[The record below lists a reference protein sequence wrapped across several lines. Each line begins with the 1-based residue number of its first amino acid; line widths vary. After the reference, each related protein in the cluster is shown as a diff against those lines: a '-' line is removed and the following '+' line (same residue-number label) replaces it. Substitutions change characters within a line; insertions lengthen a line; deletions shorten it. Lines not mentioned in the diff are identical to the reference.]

1 MPPLGPTN
9 FAIIAKGFKN
19 EIKEGVAIGAGAGF
33 ADLIYILIAYGGVSL
48 IRSFIPESV
57 DLFVSENNLYF
68 KTGITAVGCIIVF
81 YYGLKIMKSKTF
93 TVDKPVNEELRDI
106 EAIAAKKLHHTEK
119 EIEKIIRKE
128 PIKQNNG
135 SGIYSSF
142 LTGILLCVSSITLPA
157 SWFAFVGYLKS
168 YHLIDSNFLS
178 GLALAIGVM
187 AGTTFWF
194 YTIVKVISANSHKIL
209 SSTLNKLNIVVG
221 IFLIV
226 LSVFLLYKVFDFAFL
241 I

>member
-9 FAIIAKGFKN
+9 FAIIAKGFKK

-81 YYGLKIMKSKTF
+81 YYGFKIMRSKTF
-93 TVDKPVNEELRDI
+93 SVDKPVNEELRGI

-128 PIKQNNG
+128 PIKQNND

-209 SSTLNKLNIVVG
+209 SSTLNKLNIMVG